1 MPERRAGFLSF
12 CEAYEPGAGDD
23 LPDIRKVFLASIVAV
38 GEQALPLHS
47 VYSMVR
53 QPGPTLAFSHPVVA
67 RPFPWVTA
75 VKLEPEIRR
84 ADASGVLDRAFGPNF
99 AVFLARYLS
108 ICGSIRPDASTFDQV
123 WAEYEVDRGR
133 SDVPFRFEGLLE
145 GLTGD
150 FGDLVLGPQ
159 VRVKAITD
167 EWRRQR
173 CELDWTGLAFRNLSL
188 DLIRCEYMLEIEVD
202 LPRGSWGAL
211 NVPEVIAD
219 QAVTSLRL
227 SCSGGVGLCRS
238 WLEPTVPVFLQ
249 PFHGNLGRTRGAP
262 QVRSALPWRGD
273 AQVLRSLF
281 EAVQRGGFDSRV
293 ELALRRFEGSYYRR
307 EPADRLLDYWI
318 ALETLF
324 LPKQRTELAHLGPLR
339 MALYLESTLPAR
351 TSLFERMRTSYDARS
366 GIVHGD
372 LDRKSTADL
381 PNLEAETEA
390 ALRAALQRAVSTGSA
405 PSKSELERLELSG
418 VEIAEAPGERRM

>member
-1 MPERRAGFLSF
+1 MDDS
-12 CEAYEPGAGDD
+12 GAGGD
-23 LPDIRKVFLASIVAV
+23 LSEIRKVFLASIVAV
-38 GEQALPLHS
+38 GEQALPLYS

-53 QPGPTLAFSHPVVA
+53 QPGPAPAFSHPVVA

-75 VKLEPEIRR
+75 SKLEPDIRR
-84 ADASGVLDRAFGPNF
+84 ADTSGKLGRVFGPNL

-108 ICGSIRPDASTFDQV
+108 LSERVGANASVFDQV
-123 WAEYEVDRGR
+123 WAEYEIDQGR
-133 SDVPFRFEGLLE
+133 SYVPFRFEGLLE

-150 FGDLVLGPQ
+150 LGDLVLGPQ

-167 EWRRQR
+167 EWRTQR
-173 CELDWTGLAFRNLSL
+173 CESDWTGLEFRNLSV
-188 DLIRCEYMLEIEVD
+188 DLIRCEYTLEIHVD
-202 LPRGSWGAL
+202 LPRGSWSAL

-238 WLEPTVPVFLQ
+238 WLEATVPVFLQ
-249 PFHGNLGRTRGAP
+249 PFHGNLGRTRGAQ
-262 QVRSALPWRGD
+262 QVRSALPWRGN

-339 MALYLESTLPAR
+339 MALFLESTLPAR

-390 ALRAALQRAVSTGSA
+390 ALRAALQRAVTTGFA
-405 PSKSELERLELSG
+405 PSKSELERLELSAG
-418 VEIAEAPGERRM
+418 EIAEAPGEGRT